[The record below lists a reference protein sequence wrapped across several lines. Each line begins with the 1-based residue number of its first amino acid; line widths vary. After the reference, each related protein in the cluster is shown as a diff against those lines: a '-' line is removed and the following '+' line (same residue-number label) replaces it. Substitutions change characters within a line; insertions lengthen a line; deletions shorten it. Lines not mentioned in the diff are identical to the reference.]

1 MTRLDTLSGNFVGD
15 VNGKTWQYNL
25 AEEVYALNEQSMA
38 IDSIGTLIIN
48 AEMGKLDLGA
58 GWLNV
63 DDYTYPMLE
72 GSVNDFAK
80 ISAAVVV
87 LTDED
92 TPSNVTQDF
101 FVGTPEGIVWN
112 SSSEAIT
119 IDGNK
124 ISVKPGKLEEIIL
137 TATIGDLYKD
147 INLKLNTP
155 TGIETTADGK
165 VVIKK
170 EYYTVSGIK
179 LIKEQPERGNIYIV
193 VRTYDD
199 GTTENVKE
207 RY

>member
-1 MTRLDTLSGNFVGD
+1 M
-15 VNGKTWQYNL
+15 
-25 AEEVYALNEQSMA
+25 
-38 IDSIGTLIIN
+38 
-48 AEMGKLDLGA
+48 
-58 GWLNV
+58 
-63 DDYTYPMLE
+63 
-72 GSVNDFAK
+72 
-80 ISAAVVV
+80 
-87 LTDED
+87 
-92 TPSNVTQDF
+92 
-101 FVGTPEGIVWN
+101 
-112 SSSEAIT
+112 
-119 IDGNK
+119 
-124 ISVKPGKLEEIIL
+124 